1 MKLKWELRVEQIV
14 DTPKYRENVTTIAG
28 PVIDWLCQR
37 IEENDLTSFEDIEG
51 LFKQIVD
58 ELPVMRLVRRSDFNQ
73 HYEGPDFLIKY
84 NKYTDIIFED
94 STACLRREILID
106 NLLK

>member
-1 MKLKWELRVEQIV
+1 MKLKWELRVDEIV
-14 DTPKYRENVTTIAG
+14 DTPKYRENVMIIAR
-28 PVIDWLCQR
+28 PIMDWLCQR
-37 IEENDLTSFEDIEG
+37 IEDNDLTTFEDVEG
-51 LFKQIVD
+51 LFKEIVE
-58 ELPVMRLVRRSDFNQ
+58 ELPVMKLVRRSDFNQ
-73 HYEGPDFLIKY
+73 YYEGPDFLIKY